1 MWHELRNV
9 LMVTILLM
17 LYIILWVP
25 YIIMVKA
32 DQIRQHWSPYDLDI
46 YRNLTHTY
54 YQEEAPVG
62 TTTVEPTDDMMIKT
76 RHHLVDPETNLTL
89 HDPGYWE
96 VPEVKEGKIH
106 ETVFVWLR
114 FIHCAIVP
122 IVIFILNKD
131 IRKKGTALLYCCG
144 SRAATSNTPRPI
156 SALLHRQSLEVNR
169 QKQMNK
175 FKLTNYHVPVLFAT
189 NEGLY
194 LRILDREMAVPS
206 EDKHQDVNKNM
217 WNLEPEFVT
226 ELCDLKIEG
235 SRSVPQ
241 FNENL
246 VDDKTM
252 IIEERPEP
260 KYFEEMDEGFHE
272 TNSDKELLL
281 NENKRKKVQFRNT
294 VIEID
299 SKIESRTDSGLSR
312 NSGKDE
318 LKVHRDPHKR
328 KSTGSESRLD
338 RKEMRE
344 SNSKRSH
351 SRAEGD
357 RGRARKKEER

>member
-32 DQIRQHWSPYDLDI
+32 DQVRQQWSPYDLDV

-54 YQEEAPVG
+54 YQEEAPIE
-62 TTTVEPTDDMMIKT
+62 TTTPDPSEEPLIKT

-144 SRAATSNTPRPI
+144 SRTATSNTPRPI

-175 FKLTNYHVPVLFAT
+175 FKLTNYQ
-189 NEGLY
+189 N
-194 LRILDREMAVPS
+194 
-206 EDKHQDVNKNM
+206 
-217 WNLEPEFVT
+217 VT
-226 ELCDLKIEG
+226 LALC
-235 SRSVPQ
+235 
-241 FNENL
+241 
-246 VDDKTM
+246 
-252 IIEERPEP
+252 
-260 KYFEEMDEGFHE
+260 
-272 TNSDKELLL
+272 
-281 NENKRKKVQFRNT
+281 
-294 VIEID
+294 
-299 SKIESRTDSGLSR
+299 
-312 NSGKDE
+312 
-318 LKVHRDPHKR
+318 
-328 KSTGSESRLD
+328 
-338 RKEMRE
+338 
-344 SNSKRSH
+344 
-351 SRAEGD
+351 
-357 RGRARKKEER
+357 